1 MTPVICVHR
10 AINKPDK
17 SCDGGKPLF
26 AECPAD
32 HPFAFKKGKM
42 CCDCEM
48 QDSDNELEFGSSMCD
63 CNSLICPDGV
73 LCENKIIGKF

>member
-1 MTPVICVHR
+1 MICVHR

>member
-1 MTPVICVHR
+1 MSPVIGVH
-10 AINKPDK
+10 NTVNESNK

-32 HPFAFKKGKM
+32 HPFAFQKGKM

-63 CNSLICPDGV
+63 CNSLDHFPLRRFWV
-73 LCENKIIGKF
+73 LLLIA